1 MSLRHASYPF
11 RTSLYGFA
19 PWAATAATFTSH
31 IPMKNIPLV
40 VACSAIALSACSK
53 SPVDIVKSSYIDG
66 ARTTTVANGLGKRPL
81 CNSIHWDSFKDEKG
95 RVVVQYKCS
104 IADGND
110 FLKERRDDYLER
122 TTKDAEIAL
131 RRAVRERDGIVQRI
145 EEDYPDSR
153 RDIERLQRGIER
165 FRAMPKQGLTEKAQI
180 DGRLFQIQEI
190 ERVLGERRR
199 DAQRELESSEQGI
212 VSAQKRNDPETIKKE
227 AFAQHPVY
235 KEASEIFQWIVNGE
249 GRAVLTYGE
258 IQAVDAAGRE
268 HTLMKYNQPAPML
281 NLAARAQENKILDYM
296 RGIGLASFTGT
307 LGR

>member
-1 MSLRHASYPF
+1 
-11 RTSLYGFA
+11 
-19 PWAATAATFTSH
+19 
-31 IPMKNIPLV
+31 MKNLSLV

-81 CNSIHWDSFKDEKG
+81 CKSTHWDSFKDDKG
-95 RVVVQYKCS
+95 RTVVQYKCS

-131 RRAVRERDGIVQRI
+131 RRAVRERDSIVQMI

-165 FRAMPKQGLTEKAQI
+165 FRAMPKQRLTEKEQI

-199 DAQRELESSEQGI
+199 DAQRELESSERDI
-212 VSAQKRNDPETIKKE
+212 VSAQKRNDPETLKKE
-227 AFAQHPVY
+227 AFAQYPVY

-249 GRAVLTYGE
+249 GRAALIYGE
-258 IQAVDAAGRE
+258 IQAVGANGQE
-268 HTLMKYNQPAPML
+268 QTLMKYNRPEAML
-281 NLAARAQENKILDYM
+281 NVAAQAQESKLLDYM
-296 RGIGLASFTGT
+296 HGIGLASFTGA
-307 LGR
+307 LRR

>member
-1 MSLRHASYPF
+1 
-11 RTSLYGFA
+11 
-19 PWAATAATFTSH
+19 
-31 IPMKNIPLV
+31 MKNLSLV

-53 SPVDIVKSSYIDG
+53 SLVDIVKSSYIDG
-66 ARTTTVANGLGKRPL
+66 ARTTTVANGLSKRPL
-81 CNSIHWDSFKDEKG
+81 CKSTHWDSFKDDKG

-131 RRAVRERDGIVQRI
+131 RRAVRERDSIVQMI

-165 FRAMPKQGLTEKAQI
+165 FRAMPQQGLTEKEQI

-190 ERVLGERRR
+190 ERVLGARRR

-212 VSAQKRNDPETIKKE
+212 VSAQKRNDPETLKKE

-249 GRAVLTYGE
+249 GLAVLTYGE
-258 IQAVDAAGRE
+258 IQAVGANGQE
-268 HTLMKYNQPAPML
+268 QTLMKYNRPEPML
-281 NLAARAQENKILDYM
+281 NVAAQAQESKILDYM
-296 RGIGLASFTGT
+296 RGIGLASFTGA